1 MKKRIVLIMILASLA
16 ACSGGGGSG
25 SPSGGAADIAAAHQL
40 FDLDRVRVTDGE
52 ILDSSGRQ
60 VILRGLVTIT
70 LNVNLITGEVQRPDL
85 TSTDYERMRAWG
97 FNAQVIRLE
106 GGRLGLNPDQPV
118 DAAYLGLLAS
128 WTNLAAQQG
137 IHTVF
142 KMTTYDVPG
151 WGWNNAFN
159 PARWQ
164 AFWDNEGGQQDQF
177 LAGWRNVWR
186 YFAGWTAVIGY
197 DILNEPHAGTRTTP
211 FVSQYLKPFYN
222 RASQALRQTDGEVA
236 LIFQPPVTGGEL
248 SLAPDD
254 PHPFFAPHIYP
265 SSLDQIGVW
274 LGQYANNAALMNTPI
289 AVMEYGLPDNEF
301 SGMLTWTLESERL
314 YAARFDE

>member
-85 TSTDYERMRAWG
+85 TSADYERMRAWG

-118 DAAYLGLLAS
+118 DPLTS
-128 WTNLAAQQG
+128 
-137 IHTVF
+137 
-142 KMTTYDVPG
+142 
-151 WGWNNAFN
+151 
-159 PARWQ
+159 
-164 AFWDNEGGQQDQF
+164 AFWPHGQISP
-177 LAGWRNVWR
+177 R
-186 YFAGWTAVIGY
+186 
-197 DILNEPHAGTRTTP
+197 
-211 FVSQYLKPFYN
+211 S
-222 RASQALRQTDGEVA
+222 RASTRY
-236 LIFQPPVTGGEL
+236 
-248 SLAPDD
+248 S
-254 PHPFFAPHIYP
+254 
-265 SSLDQIGVW
+265 
-274 LGQYANNAALMNTPI
+274 
-289 AVMEYGLPDNEF
+289 
-301 SGMLTWTLESERL
+301 R
-314 YAARFDE
+314 